1 MVYNPA
7 YNQILQTKETKTK
20 SCQNAA
26 LCSELPSISCNTG
39 SALTFRQNK
48 WSLRPFVKPW
58 ANDQIKVL
66 VKWPFFNRNVPFS
79 IERYLVS
86 CLFFSMGYLQCPF
99 IGFLNLHLPECH
111 LQNSDQKC
119 CVFQLSR
126 SRFCRWQQNSSKFR
140 RNFWRFEFPPSGI
153 LYSKF
158 RAEMVCF
165 FNFSG

>member
-1 MVYNPA
+1 M
-7 YNQILQTKETKTK
+7 KETKTK
-20 SCQNAA
+20 YCQNAA

-86 CLFFSMGYLQCPF
+86 CLFFSLGSLQCPF

-140 RNFWRFEFPPSGI
+140 WNFWRFEFQLSGI

-158 RAEMVCF
+158 RAKMVRY

>member
-1 MVYNPA
+1 MTPNFCGLLRKLGLYNCA
-7 YNQILQTKETKTK
+7 HQTRPCE
-20 SCQNAA
+20 NAA

-39 SALTFRQNK
+39 SALTFRQNE

-58 ANDQIKVL
+58 ANDQIKVM

-86 CLFFSMGYLQCPF
+86 CLFFSLGSLECPF

-111 LQNSDQKC
+111 LQNFDQKC

-126 SRFCRWQQNSSKFR
+126 SRFLQMAS
-140 RNFWRFEFPPSGI
+140 EFFKIS
-153 LYSKF
+153 LK
-158 RAEMVCF
+158 
-165 FNFSG
+165 